1 MEEGERVAIL
11 NRVVVKDL
19 GGKVIFEEKKKKT

>member
-1 MEEGERVAIL
+1 MEGGERVAIL

-19 GGKVIFEEKKKKT
+19 GGKVIFEKKKKPK